1 MSQDRNTGVIFIIT
15 KIQIQKKKKVE
26 IKGPME
32 KALANIN
39 PEKLPRA
46 ASVLWWVGSGLSE
59 T

>member
-15 KIQIQKKKKVE
+15 KIQIQKKKVE

-39 PEKLPRA
+39 PEKLPTA